1 MGCLPAGAAI
11 DHAPRRAAARDAVSA
26 PDCSPACLH
35 RLTSTGACAA
45 SLPRPANHSA
55 DALHCPFAE
64 AFACLPT
71 HPTFCAGRPGS
82 SRWRP
87 PCPSSCS
94 PSQSCVGQ
102 MEWAPAQAS
111 DVECCAAMPSAS
123 SFLLDKRSGRQH
135 RRAEQFR
142 PQRQPLCILVLLLP
156 RAAGNQQQSSK
167 AEQFFPGPGL
177 SCHPQACLFPRWLW
191 ALPGAGWRGSS
202 WRQQCTGRAASC
214 LCPSLP
220 TLSLVSAWLRIGSTA
235 RGAGGPKWRL
245 LCLCCPHGALH
256 TAQPSCPDALLLP
269 APAPSLAPAG
279 AAAFLGGSTR
289 MTMTTTVMVME
300 TSGALQLIV
309 PLMLT
314 VFFAKVGGVAAVHGS
329 RRLLQLLC
337 ASCACCQSAA
347 QRCNLR
353 RCFLARPSHPP
364 ADCGRPLWSG
374 H

>member
-167 AEQFFPGPGL
+167 AEQFFPGLASLATRRHVCSLAGCGRCRGPAG
-177 SCHPQACLFPRWLW
+177 
-191 ALPGAGWRGSS
+191 GAARGGSS
-202 WRQQCTGRAASC
+202 ALGGQQAAC
-214 LCPSLP
+214 VPH
-220 TLSLVSAWLRIGSTA
+220 G
-235 RGAGGPKWRL
+235 L
-245 LCLCCPHGALH
+245 LCH
-256 TAQPSCPDALLLP
+256 
-269 APAPSLAPAG
+269 
-279 AAAFLGGSTR
+279 
-289 MTMTTTVMVME
+289 
-300 TSGALQLIV
+300 
-309 PLMLT
+309 
-314 VFFAKVGGVAAVHGS
+314 
-329 RRLLQLLC
+329 
-337 ASCACCQSAA
+337 
-347 QRCNLR
+347 
-353 RCFLARPSHPP
+353 
-364 ADCGRPLWSG
+364 W
-374 H
+374 